1 MVRRTD
7 VHYVERASRALKVNK
22 KAFKHYVFLGKEQT
36 KDFHYE
42 PASPFF
48 TRKPYGKIVHYLFRA
63 SSRGTLVEGLRV
75 KEDKLPFPK
84 FKIAEGGIVYFYGGY
99 IPKLRLIEIHPYVT
113 LKAYLT
119 ILSHEYVH
127 AVENEALTKKFL
139 LPGTII
145 PSSYYETTKLPE
157 LTLPPWYNQLLYYF
171 VEGEQF
177 SKTVELALKNP
188 ELLKAFFI
196 FKGSNNDPLK
206 LIEETFGWEDLF
218 NIPLNKKRIDIYLKM
233 LQGIKESAKDCPE
246 EIQGPMSLFSV

>member
-63 SSRGTLVEGLRV
+63 SSRGTLVEGLKVREN
-75 KEDKLPFPK
+75 KSPFSLYQLINGTR
-84 FKIAEGGIVYFYGGY
+84 FTLYGY
-99 IPKLRLIEIHPYVT
+99 YEPESNSITIYPYVCP
-113 LKAYLT
+113 KVYLSN
-119 ILSHEYVH
+119 LAHEYSH
-127 AVENEALTKKFL
+127 AVENETLIENFSLSRTAV
-139 LPGTII
+139 LPTYYKSIQF
-145 PSSYYETTKLPE
+145 PSS
-157 LTLPPWYNQLLYYF
+157 LPPWYEELLYYF
-171 VEGEQF
+171 IEGEQL
-177 SKTVELALKNP
+177 STAVELALKNP